1 MCCFDLCYGLIDEH
15 ICFFVVD
22 LELEL
27 KNMMELELEVC
38 SDGGWGRGI
47 FFLEG
52 PFSSGW

>member
-1 MCCFDLCYGLIDEH
+1 LIDEH

-38 SDGGWGRGI
+38 SDGGWGREI
-47 FFLEG
+47 FFWKAPLVPVG
-52 PFSSGW
+52 NTNLD